1 MNYIKEILQSR
12 ELLYNLTMREIKGK
26 YKRTFLGQ
34 IWSLA
39 NPLAA
44 MLVYTF
50 VFSFVFRV
58 NPGEGNPSGLNIFPL
73 WLMSG
78 LLPWIFFAT
87 VLMSGVGSLVSN
99 GGLIQKVAFA
109 RVVLPLST
117 TLTAAYNWIFEMGV
131 LVVALAIAGS
141 WILPWLPLTLLLML
155 LLTLFAGGIAL
166 ILSVANVYFRDTEH
180 LMGIALQL
188 WMYLTPIIYPVSLVA
203 EQSARIGGIAGTP
216 ITLLGIYELNPMQ
229 SFVAAFRN
237 VLYDNRV
244 PGAGTLIVCTLWALL
259 AFVIGLLVFRKNE
272 SGLGEAL

>member
-58 NPGEGNPSGLNIFPL
+58 NPGVGNPSGLNIFPL

-131 LVVALAIAGS
+131 LVIALAIAGS
-141 WILPWLPLTLLLML
+141 WILPWLPLTIVLML

-203 EQSARIGGIAGTP
+203 DQSARIGGIAGTP

-244 PGAGTLIVCTLWALL
+244 PGADTLIVCTLWALL
-259 AFVIGLLVFRKNE
+259 AFSFGLFVFRKNE